1 MIGVYDYT
9 VLATYLSLAFGV
21 SGILAAMN
29 GSPYSALL
37 CLMVSGLLDAFDGR
51 IARTK
56 KNRTEQEKR
65 FGIQIDS
72 LNDVVCFGVLP
83 GVIGASLGGGEW
95 WLRASVL
102 FYILAALIRLAY
114 FNVTEEERQSAT
126 NEHRHYYLGVPVTAA
141 SFVMPLFWAL
151 PLRLGSAPAVIYAVG
166 AKRISPL
173 RSALKRGILFS
184 NHNDTFVTPIDPL
197 LSVWS
202 AVNRI
207 TSSGQVLGEEY
218 TISVMDALRSVT
230 SWAAYQA
237 CEETSKGSLEPGKL
251 ADMVVLGG
259 NPLTVDKKAIRD
271 IPVLA
276 TIVGNELVY
285 GSLE

>member
-141 SFVMPLFWAL
+141 SFVAAAAPRLCAGRDLCRRPHPSRLPFHRAAAHPKAGPQGHPLHDPSRRRRAVPDVL
-151 PLRLGSAPAVIYAVG
+151 RRHAPLTCARPLLRKSSVWHFAIRSFFYSFIG
-166 AKRISPL
+166 SPL
-173 RSALKRGILFS
+173 TCRSARPAAPRAFRARS
-184 NHNDTFVTPIDPL
+184 DRCPRRPCARADARPC
-197 LSVWS
+197 WS
-202 AVNRI
+202 SR
-207 TSSGQVLGEEY
+207 TRCR
-218 TISVMDALRSVT
+218 TTR
-230 SWAAYQA
+230 
-237 CEETSKGSLEPGKL
+237 
-251 ADMVVLGG
+251 
-259 NPLTVDKKAIRD
+259 
-271 IPVLA
+271 
-276 TIVGNELVY
+276 
-285 GSLE
+285 

>member
-151 PLRLGSAPAVIYAVG
+151 PLRLGSALAVIYAVG
-166 AKRISPL
+166 LTLLAFLFITPL
-173 RSALKRGILFS
+173 RVPKRTAALTQKLRMAFCHTELFL
-184 NHNDTFVTPIDPL
+184 FL
-197 LSVWS
+197 
-202 AVNRI
+202 
-207 TSSGQVLGEEY
+207 Y
-218 TISVMDALRSVT
+218 RS
-230 SWAAYQA
+230 AAYLPLGA
-237 CEETSKGSLEPGKL
+237 SCGTSRFSGTIRPLSTATMCSSRRTTMLE
-251 ADMVVLGG
+251 
-259 NPLTVDKKAIRD
+259 
-271 IPVLA
+271 
-276 TIVGNELVY
+276 
-285 GSLE
+285 

>member
-51 IARTK
+51 IART
-56 KNRTEQEKR
+56 
-65 FGIQIDS
+65 
-72 LNDVVCFGVLP
+72 VCFGVLP

-151 PLRLGSAPAVIYAVG
+151 PLRLGSALAVIYAVG
-166 AKRISPL
+166 LTLLAFLFIAPL
-173 RSALKRGILFS
+173 RIPKPGLKGILCM
-184 NHNDTFVTPIDPL
+184 ILLGAAELYLMLYGAMPL
-197 LSVWS
+197 
-202 AVNRI
+202 
-207 TSSGQVLGEEY
+207 
-218 TISVMDALRSVT
+218 
-230 SWAAYQA
+230 
-237 CEETSKGSLEPGKL
+237 
-251 ADMVVLGG
+251 
-259 NPLTVDKKAIRD
+259 
-271 IPVLA
+271 
-276 TIVGNELVY
+276 
-285 GSLE
+285 

>member
-29 GSPYSALL
+29 GNPYSALL

-65 FGIQIDS
+65 
-72 LNDVVCFGVLP
+72 FGVLP

-151 PLRLGSAPAVIYAVG
+151 SLRLGSAPTVIYAVG
-166 AKRISPL
+166 LTLLAFLFIAPL
-173 RSALKRGILFS
+173 RIPKPGLKGILCM
-184 NHNDTFVTPIDPL
+184 ILLGAAELYLMLYGAMPL
-197 LSVWS
+197 
-202 AVNRI
+202 
-207 TSSGQVLGEEY
+207 
-218 TISVMDALRSVT
+218 
-230 SWAAYQA
+230 
-237 CEETSKGSLEPGKL
+237 
-251 ADMVVLGG
+251 
-259 NPLTVDKKAIRD
+259 
-271 IPVLA
+271 
-276 TIVGNELVY
+276 
-285 GSLE
+285 